1 METKEAIQHLKEI
14 IKYQENDKGITSYDS
29 ESLFRLFDI
38 VDKQASDSLTLRESQ
53 YKAQLENQTEMFK
66 TIFVYGQ
73 STLKAMLFI
82 NGGAA
87 VAMLAFLSRYLS
99 TGASD
104 VNMHYFTF
112 ALLIFGAGVFLGT
125 FTAGLS
131 YITQYCYYHYEN
143 KSGLIF
149 HILSV
154 VTGISSL
161 LGFCAGLYYSF
172 LGFQNA
178 FGA

>member
-14 IKYQENDKGITSYDS
+14 IKYQENEKGIVTYDS
-29 ESLFRLFDI
+29 KDLFRLFDI
-38 VDKQASDSLTLRESQ
+38 VEKQASDSLALRESK
-53 YKAQLENQTEMFK
+53 YKAQLENEMEMFK

-73 STLKAMLFI
+73 STLKAMLLI

-87 VAMLAFLSRYLS
+87 VGMLAFLSSYLS

-104 VNMHYFTF
+104 VNMHYFTL
-112 ALLIFGAGVFLGT
+112 ALIVFGAGVVLGA

-131 YITQYCYYHYEN
+131 YITQYCYCHYEN
-143 KSGLIF
+143 QSGLVF
-149 HILSV
+149 HIASV

-161 LGFCAGLYYSF
+161 LGFCAGLYYSY

>member
-1 METKEAIQHLKEI
+1 METKEAIQHIKEI
-14 IKYQENDKGITSYDS
+14 IRIQKDEKGITSYDAQD
-29 ESLFRLFDI
+29 LHRLLDI
-38 VDKQASDSLTLRESQ
+38 VDKQASDSLTLRESK
-53 YKAQLENQTEMFK
+53 YKAQLENEMEMFK

-73 STLKAMLFI
+73 RTLKAMLII

-99 TGASD
+99 SGTSD
-104 VNMHYFTF
+104 VNMHYFTV
-112 ALLIFGAGVFLGT
+112 ALLIFGAGVFLGA

-149 HILSV
+149 HIASV
-154 VTGISSL
+154 ITGISSL
-161 LGFCAGLYYSF
+161 VGFCAGLYYSF

>member
-1 METKEAIQHLKEI
+1 MEAKEVIRYLKEI
-14 IKYQENDKGITSYDS
+14 IKYQENEKGIVTHDS

-38 VDKQASDSLTLRESQ
+38 VDKQASDSLTLRESK
-53 YKAQLENQTEMFK
+53 YKAQLENEMEMFK

-73 STLKAMLFI
+73 STLKAMLLI

-99 TGASD
+99 AGASD
-104 VNMHYFTF
+104 VNMHYFTL
-112 ALLIFGAGVFLGT
+112 ALLLFGAGVFLGAL
-125 FTAGLS
+125 TAGLS
-131 YITQYCYYHYEN
+131 YITQYCYCHYEN
-143 KSGLIF
+143 KSGLAF
-149 HILSV
+149 HMASM

-161 LGFCAGLYYSF
+161 LGFCAGLYYSY

-178 FGA
+178 FGP